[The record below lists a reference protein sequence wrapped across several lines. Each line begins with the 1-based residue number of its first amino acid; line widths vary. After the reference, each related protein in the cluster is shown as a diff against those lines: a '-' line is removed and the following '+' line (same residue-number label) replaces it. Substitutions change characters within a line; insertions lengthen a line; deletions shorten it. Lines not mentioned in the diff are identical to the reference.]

1 MFGEISEEQAN
12 KMNEAWE
19 AASLLERLRMDRV
32 NWISTDTTSY
42 YVTKPSKLELMAADE
57 IERLRLFEVYAN
69 GDIEAQVEAAIEA
82 KKLTGKYPFED

>member
-32 NWISTDTTSY
+32 NWISTDTISY
-42 YVTKPSKLELMAADE
+42 YVTKPSKLELLAADE
-57 IERLRLFEVYAN
+57 IERLRLFETYSN